1 MLEVL
6 CVDCGEVGGRGKMFG
21 WKDFL
26 GDKKPAIR
34 LEGVNIS
41 IVLSFLSLYIHARS
55 KLLYRWG

>member
-1 MLEVL
+1 
-6 CVDCGEVGGRGKMFG
+6 MFG